1 MHAVYKISSDF
12 AEDPFSLVA
21 LHSSME
27 DYELVY
33 HINLGLHA
41 KFRRCKEDF
50 RLSPL
55 ITFPIFE
62 WTDERH
68 DRNWI
73 LVTNNNISEDAL
85 IRTDLFQDEPSFTT
99 HHLVQEL
106 KEVDYLIKILHDDM
120 DVEEEVIK
128 PLLRI
133 PKMITAYA
141 VDPDKLKSKN
151 NLILL

>member
-12 AEDPFSLVA
+12 DEDPFGLVA

-27 DYELVY
+27 DFELVY
-33 HINLGLHA
+33 HINRVLHS

-50 RLSPL
+50 QLTPQL
-55 ITFPIFE
+55 TFPIFE
-62 WTDERH
+62 WRDEKN
-68 DRNWI
+68 DRDWL
-73 LVTNNNISEDAL
+73 LVTNNCISEDAL
-85 IRTDLFQDEPSFTT
+85 IRSDLFQGEPSFAK
-99 HHLVQEL
+99 HHFVQEL

-120 DVEEEVIK
+120 DVEEEVVK

-133 PKMITAYA
+133 RKMVTAYT
-141 VDPDKLKSKN
+141 VDPNKLKSKN

>member
-1 MHAVYKISSDF
+1 MSSDLD
-12 AEDPFSLVA
+12 EDPFSLVA

-33 HINLGLHA
+33 QINLGLHA

-50 RLSPL
+50 RLSPQ
-55 ITFPIFE
+55 ISFPIFE
-62 WTDERH
+62 WRDERH
-68 DRNWI
+68 DRDWI

-85 IRTDLFQDEPSFTT
+85 VRSDLFRDEPSFTT

-120 DVEEEVIK
+120 DVEEEVVR

-133 PKMITAYA
+133 RKMITAYT

>member
-1 MHAVYKISSDF
+1 MSSDLD
-12 AEDPFSLVA
+12 EDPFSLVA

-33 HINLGLHA
+33 QINLGLHS

-50 RLSPL
+50 RLNPQIS
-55 ITFPIFE
+55 FPIFE
-62 WTDERH
+62 WRDERN
-68 DRNWI
+68 DRDWI
-73 LVTNNNISEDAL
+73 LVTNSNVGEDTM
-85 IRTDLFQDEPSFTT
+85 IRSGLFQDEPSFTT
-99 HHLVQEL
+99 HHFVQEL
-106 KEVDYLIKILHDDM
+106 KDVDYMIKIVHDDM
-120 DVEEEVIK
+120 DVEEEVVK

-133 PKMITAYA
+133 KKMITAYT